1 MRCLEDRRLVDHLA
15 ATGTPLEVCITS
27 NVLLAVAPSLEEHPL
42 RRLREAGIR
51 VSINTDDP
59 GYFST
64 TLTDEL
70 RLAASLLGADEVLGL
85 VEDAF
90 ACSALDEAGRA
101 VCLAEPPGAS
111 SFS

>member
-1 MRCLEDRRLVDHLA
+1 
-15 ATGTPLEVCITS
+15 VCITS
-27 NVLLAVAPSLEEHPL
+27 NVLLGVAPSVAEHPL
-42 RRLREAGIR
+42 CRLREAGIR

-70 RLAASLLGADEVLGL
+70 ALAADLLGADEVLGL

-90 ACSALDEAGRA
+90 ACSALDETGRA
-101 VCLAEPPGAS
+101 GCLAEPPGAAGS
-111 SFS
+111 S